1 MKEEV
6 RDIYWYIEKM
16 ATLQKMREHNP
27 NNYTFGTIVRSYL
40 EDIQKGKEPK
50 IINAKQ

>member
-27 NNYTFGTIVRSYL
+27 NNYTFGTIVRSYFGVNYQTSN
-40 EDIQKGKEPK
+40 D
-50 IINAKQ
+50 